1 MDIKLVIFDWAGTL
15 VDFGC
20 RAPLGAFV
28 EAFAVAGL
36 PITNE
41 VARRPMGAHK
51 RDHVREI
58 LGYPEIAARARADL
72 RREPDEAL
80 VSEIYGAFTKRL
92 LAALPSHAAP
102 IPGAVET
109 LRWLRERSIH
119 TGSTTGYTRAM
130 MDVLEPAAR
139 ASGIAPEAL
148 VCSDETP
155 QSRPAPWAC
164 FRLAERFGVFPMSRC
179 VKVGDTPADMAE
191 GRNAGM
197 FSIAVS
203 DTGNELGLSA
213 DEFSA
218 LAPGKRAALRA
229 AAAAR
234 LRDAGAQTVLG
245 SVSELPAWI
254 EAQSR

>member
-28 EAFAVAGL
+28 EAFAAARL
-36 PITNE
+36 PITDE

-58 LGYPEIAARARADL
+58 LGYPEVAARARADL
-72 RREPDEAL
+72 HREPDDAL
-80 VSEIYGAFTKRL
+80 VSEIYSAFTERL
-92 LAALPSHAAP
+92 LAALPAHAAP

-109 LRWLRERSIH
+109 LRWLRERGIH

-139 ASGIAPEAL
+139 AGGIAPEAL
-148 VCSDETP
+148 VCSDETA

-164 FRLAERFGVFPMSRC
+164 FRLAERFGVYPMSRC
-179 VKVGDTPADMAE
+179 VKVGDTAADMAE

-197 FSIAVS
+197 FAIAIS
-203 DTGNELGLSA
+203 DTGNELGLSV
-213 DEFSA
+213 DEFAA
-218 LAPGKRAALRA
+218 LAPGKLATLRA

-234 LRDAGAQTVLG
+234 LRDAGAQAVLG

-254 EAQSR
+254 EAQAK